1 MYKQVM
7 LLGLLLEQP
16 MYGQQIREVIE
27 NHHTLFA
34 DFIKKPTIYYQLDR
48 LAHDGYLS
56 VRKETVEAPGTGSAH
71 DELAL
76 RERDV
81 YYITEKG
88 REYFYKLLRET
99 LGTHTSQMSEM
110 DVCLFFLDY
119 LKPGEGI
126 VLLRGR
132 YELVAHERALVAQQM
147 QELAIHDEA
156 HRLVNDHK
164 LTLLDAELNW
174 LARTIMHLH
183 TRATTHSGAPSY
195 AHVQQVPE
203 SLELKGEN
211 TSPVHKKK

>member
-27 NHHTLFA
+27 THHTLFA
-34 DFIKKPTIYYQLDR
+34 DFIKKPTIYYQLER
-48 LAHDGYLS
+48 LAHDGYLE
-56 VRKETVEAPGTGSAH
+56 VRRETVEAPGTGLAH

-88 REYFYKLLRET
+88 RSYFYKLLRET
-99 LGTHTSQMSEM
+99 LSTHAPQLSEM
-110 DVCLFFLDY
+110 DACLFFLDH
-119 LKPGEGI
+119 LESGEAI
-126 VLLRGR
+126 TLLRER
-132 YELVAHERALVAQQM
+132 YELVAQERALVAQQM
-147 QELAIHDEA
+147 QELSVHGDA

-183 TRATTHSGAPSY
+183 TRPALRSAEPAQTIH
-195 AHVQQVPE
+195 AHHMRK
-203 SLELKGEN
+203 SLE
-211 TSPVHKKK
+211 

>member
-27 NHHTLFA
+27 THHTLFA

-48 LAHDGYLS
+48 LAHEGYLN

-88 REYFYKLLRET
+88 RAYFYKLLRET
-99 LGTHTSQMSEM
+99 LGTHTSQISEM
-110 DVCLFFLDY
+110 DVCLFFLDH

-126 VLLRGR
+126 ALLRER

-147 QELAIHDEA
+147 QELSAHDEA

-183 TRATTHSGAPSY
+183 TRPAIHSSAH
-195 AHVQQVPE
+195 AHVHAQQM
-203 SLELKGEN
+203 
-211 TSPVHKKK
+211 HKNQE

>member
-34 DFIKKPTIYYQLDR
+34 DFIKKPTIYYQLER
-48 LAHDGYLS
+48 LARDGYLE
-56 VRKETVEAPGTGSAH
+56 VRRETVEAPGTGSAH

-81 YYITEKG
+81 YYITAKG
-88 REYFYKLLRET
+88 RSYFYKLLREA
-99 LGTHTSQMSEM
+99 LGVHTPQLSEM
-110 DVCLFFLDY
+110 DACLFFLDY
-119 LKPGEGI
+119 LEPGEAI
-126 VLLRGR
+126 TLLRER
-132 YELVAHERALVAQQM
+132 YELVALERATVAQQM
-147 QELAIHDEA
+147 QELSVHGEA

-174 LARTIMHLH
+174 LARTIMYLH
-183 TRATTHSGAPSY
+183 TQPALRSAEY
-195 AHVQQVPE
+195 AHAEHIHAQKARIRQE
-203 SLELKGEN
+203 
-211 TSPVHKKK
+211 